1 MINIQK
7 KLIIIFSTFLFLI
20 FLLTIFFKGIEENKS
35 DITNMNIL
43 NYIPNDYEL
52 TILSNTTNQNIK
64 NYINENISKKKREE
78 LNIIKDSFISYLGF
92 DLQEKLEDIYDNEL
106 ALTFFGNKLNKKD
119 ILLIF
124 KLKKNKDLNDVINIG
139 DEVIKSDQILELKR
153 LGKLNYISHIFQTK
167 DNYIIASSNKKL
179 IDSSLQ
185 SNNDITKI
193 LSVNRMPYDINL
205 KEIKILSIS
214 KYINQN
220 NSTSQENKIFNQ
232 LITIINCENDK
243 IKLRSFS
250 LYDPR
255 INKEIIETQI
265 DNVKDIIFTNKYS
278 TYKQSINF
286 LYNDIQQK
294 DFVEEIFKE
303 VNEKLL
309 FITNHNNWVLCFKSK
324 LPNKI
329 VIDQFNFLKK
339 YKKEDLSL
347 KNINYTIYT
356 NEKLKIKD
364 NNIIYENDNPIFALE
379 DEIYTYI
386 SNDFDDLLNINKNNI
401 QYSKYLNNYSDIIP
415 NKYIFND
422 MFFIKNIKSKQI
434 SKYYKT
440 FKNLQYFLNNE
451 LLSLEDIKIN
461 ISHIIPERNEKVY
474 LESNIK
480 LL

>member
-329 VIDQFNFLKK
+329 AIDQFNFLKK

>member
-20 FLLTIFFKGIEENKS
+20 FLLNIFFKGIEENKS

-52 TILSNTTNQNIK
+52 TIISNTTNQNIK

-92 DLQEKLEDIYDNEL
+92 DLQEKLEDIYDSEL

-193 LSVNRMPYDINL
+193 LTANRMPYDINL

-220 NSTSQENKIFNQ
+220 NNAILENKIFNQ

-250 LYDPR
+250 LYDPK

-265 DNVKDIIFTNKYS
+265 DNVKDMIFTNKYS

-286 LYNDIQQK
+286 LYNDIQGK
-294 DFVEEIFKE
+294 DFLEEIFKE

-329 VIDQFNFLKK
+329 AIDQFNFLKK

-347 KNINYTIYT
+347 NNINYTIYT

-364 NNIIYENDNPIFALE
+364 NNIIYEKDNPIFALE
-379 DEIYTYI
+379 NEFYTYI
-386 SNDFDDLLNINKNNI
+386 SNDFDDLLNINKNNS
-401 QYSKYLNNYSDIIP
+401 QYNKYLNDFNNSIP

-422 MFFIKNIKSKQI
+422 MFFINNIKSKQI
-434 SKYYKT
+434 SKYYKS

-451 LLSLEDIKIN
+451 LFSLEDIKIN
-461 ISHIIPERNEKVY
+461 ISHTIPERDEKVY
-474 LESNIK
+474 LESNLK

>member
-401 QYSKYLNNYSDIIP
+401 QYSKYLNNYSDNIP